1 MFEFL
6 NTDMFPFDESTVEE
20 EETITAVEESDEMTE
35 EEDTMMES
43 YEEIPCEEDSIDE
56 AMVRINLETVE
67 NYHRII
73 EAVMIDEFNE
83 YVATKEEV
91 VYEEARIKKVT
102 DAIKKFIETAWQKIK
117 GVYNKMMQTLDK
129 MLNDD
134 SKFIEK
140 YENKIKSASPVKMKG
155 YKYDLSG
162 GASVYSTITREF
174 AKNIGNVKKYL
185 TFEGGVSK
193 EGNLDA
199 LKSATEGFDKTL
211 KSTITGSDAS
221 EDKFNKA
228 LRRKFCGSDE
238 QVEITVSP
246 SDAIDALKTNK
257 KQKDAATA
265 GYKQVKKIF
274 NNLIKSTNAIEKDA
288 TKATSRKDVK
298 NNNIASVVGL
308 YNTTCKK
315 TITIA
320 GQVYRIHYG
329 AIAASRRQAKAA
341 ARKMAGV
348 KSEGGAPAP
357 ANESA
362 LDAIQFI

>member
-6 NTDMFPFDESTVEE
+6 NTGMFPFDESAVEDEETTTTVEE
-20 EETITAVEESDEMTE
+20 SNEEMTE
-35 EEDTMMES
+35 EEDAMMES
-43 YEEIPCEEDSIDE
+43 YESIPCEEDSIDE

-117 GVYNKMMQTLDK
+117 GVYDKMMQTLDK

-140 YENKIKSASPVKMKG
+140 YEKKIKSSSPVKMKG
-155 YKYDLSG
+155 YKYSLSTDAYGKINEEFRKNVG
-162 GASVYSTITREF
+162 GI
-174 AKNIGNVKKYL
+174 KKFL
-185 TFEGGVSK
+185 TYEGGVAKSGDLEAIK
-193 EGNLDA
+193 KATENLDKSM
-199 LKSATEGFDKTL
+199 KSAVV
-211 KSTITGSDAS
+211 GSDDS
-221 EDKFNKA
+221 GEKFNKA

-238 QVEITVSP
+238 AIEIEVSP
-246 SDAIDALKTNK
+246 SDAIDALKSNK
-257 KQKDAATA
+257 KQKDSATA
-265 GYKQVKKIF
+265 AYKQIKNVF
-274 NNLIKSTNAIEKDA
+274 NALIKETNAIEKDA
-288 TKATSRKDVK
+288 TKASSKKDVK
-298 NNNIASVVGL
+298 NSNIASVVGI
-308 YNTTCKK
+308 YNTACRN
-315 TITIA
+315 TITVA
-320 GQVYRIHYG
+320 GQVYKVHYA

-341 ARKMAGV
+341 ARKMAGA
-348 KSEGGAPAP
+348 KSESGAPAP